1 MTVQKQASTS
11 QQPQLFSKHDS
22 SNGAANV
29 QPTFGQRCNQRAA
42 NDAIAKRNFPKF
54 RLRSTN
60 SLFEP
65 NQITKPLDHQRLKE
79 ELNLPTSQFIV
90 CSPRV
95 SEPIR
100 FH

>member
-1 MTVQKQASTS
+1 MT
-11 QQPQLFSKHDS
+11 
-22 SNGAANV
+22 
-29 QPTFGQRCNQRAA
+29 
-42 NDAIAKRNFPKF
+42 
-54 RLRSTN
+54 
-60 SLFEP
+60 E
-65 NQITKPLDHQRLKE
+65 PLDYKRLK

>member
-1 MTVQKQASTS
+1 MKVQQASPS
-11 QQPQLFSKHDS
+11 QRPQLFSKNDS

-29 QPTFGQRCNQRAA
+29 QPTFSRRYNQRAA
-42 NDAIAKRNFPKF
+42 NDAIAKRKLPKF

-60 SLFEP
+60 SLYNSTTE
-65 NQITKPLDHQRLKE
+65 PLDYQRLKE

-95 SEPIR
+95 SDPIR

>member
-1 MTVQKQASTS
+1 MQLTI
-11 QQPQLFSKHDS
+11 QPTCRQRAPND
-22 SNGAANV
+22 AANNAANDALNYTTNV
-29 QPTFGQRCNQRAA
+29 QPTMQSQNESYLSFACDLQTH
-42 NDAIAKRNFPKF
+42 FPN
-54 RLRSTN
+54 STT
-60 SLFEP
+60 EP
-65 NQITKPLDHQRLKE
+65 FDHQRLKE

>member
-1 MTVQKQASTS
+1 MQLSI
-11 QQPQLFSKHDS
+11 QPTCRQRAPNDAADD
-22 SNGAANV
+22 AAND
-29 QPTFGQRCNQRAA
+29 AA
-42 NDAIAKRNFPKF
+42 NDAIAKRKLPKL

-60 SLFEP
+60 SLYK
-65 NQITKPLDHQRLKE
+65 TKPPNHLIDHQRLKE

>member
-1 MTVQKQASTS
+1 MQLTI
-11 QQPQLFSKHDS
+11 QPTCRQRAPND
-22 SNGAANV
+22 AAND
-29 QPTFGQRCNQRAA
+29 TA
-42 NDAIAKRNFPKF
+42 NDAIAKRKLPKF

-60 SLFEP
+60 YSTNSTTE
-65 NQITKPLDHQRLKE
+65 PLDHQRLKE

>member
-1 MTVQKQASTS
+1 M
-11 QQPQLFSKHDS
+11 QLTI
-22 SNGAANV
+22 
-29 QPTFGQRCNQRAA
+29 QPTCRQPAPNDAA
-42 NDAIAKRNFPKF
+42 NDESQNESYPSFSCD
-54 RLRSTN
+54 LQTHSTN
-60 SLFEP
+60 STTEP
-65 NQITKPLDHQRLKE
+65 LNHQRLKE